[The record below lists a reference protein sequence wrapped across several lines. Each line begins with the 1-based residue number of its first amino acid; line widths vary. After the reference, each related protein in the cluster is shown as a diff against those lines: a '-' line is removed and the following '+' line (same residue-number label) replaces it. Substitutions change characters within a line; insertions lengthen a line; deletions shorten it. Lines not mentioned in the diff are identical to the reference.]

1 MRDLLQRAT
10 GPKGGNKMKSALQIV
25 AAFVTIF
32 FLIAANATGETAHK
46 DKVDSYLGVATKLIE
61 MEMYDKALEILRKAE
76 ELDPSRIRTR
86 ELMQQVNSKLNDREG
101 TVKAKSISSQD
112 LEKVLT
118 EINFT
123 DAELDEV
130 VDYLARLCDVNI
142 VIDKQ
147 AHEMLAP
154 KPAPPSF
161 DKYGEFI
168 ETDAEIEPIP
178 VDTGGITIRLKNVPL
193 KAVLKYVL
201 RAKGLTYIVED
212 YAIVIVPIGYV
223 PPEEMETVIFPLYGS
238 GENVKQYIIDYK

>member
-1 MRDLLQRAT
+1 MRNLLQKAT
-10 GPKGGNKMKSALQIV
+10 GPKGGNSMKPALQIV
-25 AAFVTIF
+25 AAFVTI
-32 FLIAANATGETAHK
+32 LLLSAANATGETDHK

-61 MEMYDKALEILRKAE
+61 MEIYDKALEILRKAE

-86 ELMQQVNSKLNDREG
+86 ELMRQVNSRLNDREG
-101 TVKAKSISSQD
+101 PVKAKSISKQD
-112 LEKVLT
+112 LEKILT

-123 DAELDEV
+123 DAKLDEV

-147 AHEMLAP
+147 AQEMLTP

-161 DKYGEFI
+161 DNYGELI
-168 ETDAEIEPIP
+168 ETDAEIEPVP

-201 RAKGLTYIVED
+201 RTKGLTYIVED

-223 PPEEMETVIFPLYGS
+223 PPEEMETVIFHLYGS
-238 GENVKQYIIDYK
+238 GESVRRYLTDD